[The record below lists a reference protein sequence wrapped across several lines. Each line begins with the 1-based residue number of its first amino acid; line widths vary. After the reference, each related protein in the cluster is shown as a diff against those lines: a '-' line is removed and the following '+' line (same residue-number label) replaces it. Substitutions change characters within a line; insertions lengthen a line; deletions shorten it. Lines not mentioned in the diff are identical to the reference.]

1 MGFFVVRSSQLETCL
16 LGLSFLC
23 VLSVP
28 VSVFF
33 LRLAVFKLKEP
44 EGFELILVFFL
55 GLLGFLVCCFG
66 CFFFGR
72 ARSAA
77 RFHSAGVTLGW
88 LKSCFIR
95 GSWLVAPP
103 RMKQLSLFSH
113 RVICQP

>member
-1 MGFFVVRSSQLETCL
+1 M
-16 LGLSFLC
+16 
-23 VLSVP
+23 
-28 VSVFF
+28 SVFF

-44 EGFELILVFFL
+44 EGFELILAFFL

-103 RMKQLSLFSH
+103 RMKQLSLFSA
-113 RVICQP
+113 RVVFSLSGYSSDRRTGGGPDLSVL